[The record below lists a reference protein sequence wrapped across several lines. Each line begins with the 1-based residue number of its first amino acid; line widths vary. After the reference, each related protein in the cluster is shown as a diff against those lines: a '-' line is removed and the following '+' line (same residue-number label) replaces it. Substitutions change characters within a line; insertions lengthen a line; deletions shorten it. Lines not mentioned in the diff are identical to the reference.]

1 MDEEMKART
10 RRFYEEVLN
19 SRRPEVFAETH
30 AADLVVH
37 DPGVPRG
44 EIRGRD
50 AYKRFI
56 GMMSRAL
63 PDYHFTVYEV
73 LAEGQYTAA
82 RWTVTGTHQGEYLG
96 IAPTGARVTMAGIS
110 MERHEGDKVVEAWVQ
125 MDNLGLLRQIGAV
138 KAPEP
143 TGASS

>member
-1 MDEEMKART
+1 MYEEMKARI

-19 SRRPEVFAETH
+19 GRRLEVFDETH
-30 AADLVVH
+30 VADLVVH
-37 DPGVPRG
+37 DPGVPGG

-50 AYKRFI
+50 AYKQFI

-63 PDYHFTVYEV
+63 PDYHFTVYQV
-73 LAEGQYTAA
+73 LAEGEYTVE

-110 MERHEGDKVVEAWVQ
+110 IGRHEGGKAVESWVQ
-125 MDNLGLLRQIGAV
+125 MDNLGLLRQLGVIKV
-138 KAPEP
+138 PEP
-143 TGASS
+143 TGTNS